1 MKIKLGLGEL
11 NMESV
16 ARYCSGELYDYNNG
30 KPEKIDDDV
39 IALIPVVSARIRGDY

>member
-16 ARYCSGELYDYNNG
+16 ARYCSGELYDYTTVFKFEN
-30 KPEKIDDDV
+30 
-39 IALIPVVSARIRGDY
+39 